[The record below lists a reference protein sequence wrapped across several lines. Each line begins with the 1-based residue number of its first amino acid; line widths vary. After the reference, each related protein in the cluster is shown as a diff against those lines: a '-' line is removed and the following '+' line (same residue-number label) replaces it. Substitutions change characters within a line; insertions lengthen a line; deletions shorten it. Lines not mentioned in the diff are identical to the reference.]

1 MFDRSLQSV
10 VGIGAAVA
18 VLAITA
24 PLASADPA
32 PLVIPQA
39 RAGQQSATEYWKSF
53 LEVHAD
59 LPDGR
64 AGLHRTPP
72 GVGGGAR

>member
-1 MFDRSLQSV
+1 MFDRTLKTAA
-10 VGIGAAVA
+10 GIGAAVA
-18 VLAITA
+18 ALAIAA
-24 PLASADPA
+24 PLATADPA
-32 PLVIPQA
+32 PVVIPHARQA
-39 RAGQQSATEYWKSF
+39 GRQSATEYWKSF

-72 GVGGGAR
+72 GGGARY